1 MKITSII
8 TEAAHAMENEI
19 LRMRDALEQAK
30 RRETQLA
37 EQVTQANADAT
48 QAKSTYAALAAKH
61 QRLQTVC
68 EPVRAHMSALHA
80 QNTALRAE
88 LASTKEENEALRAR
102 TRPASPEQEGERS
115 RKRSRSSDSDR
126 NEVERADDAA
136 PQQPMEDEEQTFAPS
151 QETTPQETTPQET
164 TPQAVTPQAV
174 TLRETTPQ
182 AAAPQ
187 AAPLLAPCRGFV
199 LDDDDDDDDENEITI
214 QPEEITVV
222 PAAQP
227 VSSTRPQLCVDLDG
241 DSDDGESRRWG
252 KDPPPPMR
260 CTCELDECKQCNPRY
275 SPRHEMDKDSRSAL
289 MFSGFATSTVAL
301 R

>member
-1 MKITSII
+1 MKTTSII
-8 TEAAHAMENEI
+8 TQAAHAMENEI
-19 LRMRDALEQAK
+19 LRMHDALEQAK

-37 EQVTQANADAT
+37 AQVTLANADAT

-68 EPVRAHMSALHA
+68 EPVRAYMSALHA

-88 LASTKEENEALRAR
+88 LASTKAENEALRAR

-115 RKRSRSSDSDR
+115 RKRSRSSASDP

-136 PQQPMEDEEQTFAPS
+136 PQQPMEEEEQTFALS
-151 QETTPQETTPQET
+151 QETSPQET

-174 TLRETTPQ
+174 AQRETTPQ
-182 AAAPQ
+182 AAAPN

-227 VSSTRPQLCVDLDG
+227 VSSTRPELCVDLDG

-252 KDPPPPMR
+252 ENPPPPMR

>member
-1 MKITSII
+1 
-8 TEAAHAMENEI
+8 MENEI
-19 LRMRDALEQAK
+19 LRMHDALEQAK

-37 EQVTQANADAT
+37 AQVTLANADAT

-68 EPVRAHMSALHA
+68 EPVRAYMSALHA

-115 RKRSRSSDSDR
+115 RKRSRSSASDP

-136 PQQPMEDEEQTFAPS
+136 PQQPMEEEEQTFALS
-151 QETTPQETTPQET
+151 QETSPQET

-174 TLRETTPQ
+174 AQRETTPQ
-182 AAAPQ
+182 AAAPN

-227 VSSTRPQLCVDLDG
+227 VSSTRPELCVDLDG

-252 KDPPPPMR
+252 ENPPPPMR